1 MKTFILPIFLALTA
15 VLSTHAQDNTSNARQ
30 ARRIMETAYN
40 RVFGSEGSS
49 FSYDVNIVGIYK
61 THGAIIMK
69 GKRQRFADDRADVW
83 NDGKTIYKAY
93 RRKHIVEI
101 LDPHSPK
108 ANKHKDK
115 FKFSLDDFTYSMA
128 KHPEG
133 ILLTL
138 KQRKGAKGTV
148 KEVQALVAS
157 QGYAPIRLRVK
168 VAFFWTTI
176 HISRFKSGGISDDI
190 FLFPREKYKGWKF
203 SDKR

>member
-1 MKTFILPIFLALTA
+1 
-15 VLSTHAQDNTSNARQ
+15 
-30 ARRIMETAYN
+30 METAYD
-40 RVFGSEGSS
+40 RVFGKEGSS

-61 THGAIIMK
+61 TRGAIIMK

-93 RRKHIVEI
+93 RRKHTVEI
-101 LDPHSPK
+101 LDPNSAK
-108 ANKHKDK
+108 ADKHRSK

-148 KEVQALVAS
+148 KEVQALVTS
-157 QGYAPIRLRVK
+157 TDYAPIRLRVK
-168 VAFFWTTI
+168 VSFIWTTI
-176 HISRFKSGGISDDI
+176 HISRFKSGGIADNV

-203 SDKR
+203 VDKR